1 MSLDP
6 DLRLGLD
13 LRLDFDHGLD
23 LDLGL
28 DLGPSLHHILHY
40 LGMVESSS
48 ILVLN
53 SSFFSCTSVGHF
65 SMTPSAFPG
74 VMAGGS

>member
-1 MSLDP
+1 MVRKSTTISLVLLAFSLDP

-28 DLGPSLHHILHY
+28 DLGPSLHIYHILRY
-40 LGMVESSS
+40 LGMV
-48 ILVLN
+48 
-53 SSFFSCTSVGHF
+53 G
-65 SMTPSAFPG
+65 
-74 VMAGGS
+74 